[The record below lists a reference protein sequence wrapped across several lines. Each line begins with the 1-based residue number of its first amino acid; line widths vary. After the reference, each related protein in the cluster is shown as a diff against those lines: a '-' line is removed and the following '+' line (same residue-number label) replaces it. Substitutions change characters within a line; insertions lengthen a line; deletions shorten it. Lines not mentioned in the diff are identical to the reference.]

1 MSIRNN
7 NSSIIYAD
15 NNSNRIKTVGTP
27 RDEYLS
33 IQQEWLRNRAII
45 QGQQYAK
52 DYDQRPDINTNLLLP
67 FNSSMTQSQ
76 YDHYKAEA
84 ELPGVS
90 SQYARML
97 TGGLLRKVPTLEI
110 NDNRINVEETIDW
123 IMNRF
128 GQGNESLISFLDG
141 ALWEEMQTSRAWIQ
155 VDYPVVDLETLTPEE
170 RRQITPF
177 PRLWNAESI
186 INWSVDTN
194 PISGYQRLTSVIIRS
209 YSPRQGASN
218 FHPELVD
225 TVWVHRLD
233 DEGLYAIDTY
243 INPNQN
249 TLDAKYVDGQL
260 QQDYPEF
267 DRDTWTLVSTNSNI
281 MINGERL
288 GAIPFFPLN
297 GSVEIQDPAFSP
309 IVDREIAL
317 YNKISR
323 RNHLLYLSATYTPIV
338 QSDSLSDQEKDQLAN
353 QGLGTWMF
361 IGQQDSITTLSTP
374 TQSLTDMEAAIR
386 NGYDEIIRIGVKM
399 LSLEPNNSD
408 VSGVALQIRNA
419 AQNAQI
425 STLNAK
431 VSEQIKT
438 IIRFM
443 IHWRTGII
451 VEESNIRF
459 NLSSDFAR
467 ASTPTEVVRLISE
480 WYQGGLIPRSLFIE
494 IMKANDIIPSDYRD
508 EGAVNE
514 IEQDDLVMSPREQ
527 QESETQSVEQDDR
540 NNQMEQRLNAL
551 EQSNNE
557 SSNSEETPEEES
569 DQ

>member
-1 MSIRNN
+1 M
-7 NSSIIYAD
+7 YAD
-15 NNSNRIKTVGTP
+15 NNTNRIKTVGSP

-33 IQQEWLRNRAII
+33 IQKEWLRNRAII

-52 DYDQRPDINTNLLLP
+52 DYDQVPDVNSNLLLP
-67 FNSSMTQSQ
+67 FNSTMTQAQ

-90 SQYARML
+90 SQYAKML
-97 TGGLLRKVPTLEI
+97 TGGLLRKVPILEI

-128 GQGNESLISFLDG
+128 GEGNESLISFLDA
-141 ALWEEMQTSRAWIQ
+141 ALWEEMQTSRAWVQI
-155 VDYPVVDLETLTPEE
+155 DYPNVDLESLAPEE

-177 PRLWNAESI
+177 PRLWNAESV
-186 INWSVDTN
+186 INWSTATS

-209 YSPRQGASN
+209 YSPAEGSTPY
-218 FHPELVD
+218 HPTLVD
-225 TVWVHRLD
+225 TVWVHYLD
-233 DEGLYAIDTY
+233 AEGLYAIDTY
-243 INPNQN
+243 VNPNRS
-249 TLDAKYVDGQL
+249 TLDARYVDGQL
-260 QQDYPEF
+260 EQDYPEF
-267 DRDTWTLVSTNSNI
+267 DRDSWTLVSTNNNI

-297 GSVEIQDPAFSP
+297 GSIDIIDPSFSP
-309 IVDREIAL
+309 IVDREVAL

-323 RNHLLYLSATYTPIV
+323 RNHLLYLSATYTPVV
-338 QSDSLSDQEKDQLAN
+338 QSDSLTDQEKDQLAQ

-361 IGQQDSITTLSTP
+361 IGQQDSISTLSTP

-386 NGYDEIIRIGVKM
+386 NGYDELTRIGVKM

-408 VSGVALQIRNA
+408 QSGVALQIRNA
-419 AQNAQI
+419 AQNAQLA
-425 STLNAK
+425 TLNAK
-431 VSEQIKT
+431 ISEQIKT

-451 VEESNIRF
+451 VEETDIRF

-467 ASTPTEVVRLISE
+467 ASTPTDVVRLIAE

-494 IMKANDIIPSDYRD
+494 IMKANDIIPTDYRD
-508 EGAVNE
+508 DQAVAE
-514 IEQDDLVMSPREQ
+514 IEEDDLVMSPRQQ
-527 QESETQSVEQDDR
+527 QEAEMRSVEAEEPQT
-540 NNQMEQRLNAL
+540 NPMEERVSAL
-551 EQSNNE
+551 EEANE
-557 SSNSEETPEEES
+557 DQPEENSGE
-569 DQ
+569 DN